1 MTFKKDILILIA
13 YFALS
18 AGVYYAGAK
27 FHVPWYGGSDFNQYY
42 QMTLD
47 PFENS
52 AQSPWAYRL
61 MVPALAHFIHE
72 SGVFY
77 DSKLTPYK
85 DHFLSHMG
93 VDYEPSI
100 LSAIIFTN
108 YIFFALAAFFTYK
121 SSKIIFVQYNVMDQ
135 IMPIMLPSL
144 IFLSLSTTVHGY
156 AGLTEGGSLF
166 LISLLCYLLL
176 KNNLVL
182 FSLTCFASI
191 LSRELIPLILL
202 VYVFFGSAQ
211 KRRFNFIIVSLLAFI
226 LYFVLKS
233 YFQIPGNE
241 HQTELNS
248 LIVNLL
254 TFSVN
259 KEFFMQALLAN
270 NIPIF
275 VGILVVSCGVKDLK
289 PFIPFAIITTILIFL
304 GIATGIGGNVGRIIN
319 LTTPILIIGLAEII
333 CRSKSQLKN

>member
-1 MTFKKDILILIA
+1 MTLKKDCLILIA
-13 YFALS
+13 FFALS

-42 QMTLD
+42 QMTLN

-85 DHFLSHMG
+85 DHYLSYNG
-93 VDYEPSI
+93 VDYEPSV

-108 YIFFALAAFFTYK
+108 YIFFALAAFFAYK
-121 SSKIIFVQYNVMDQ
+121 SAKIIFVEYNVMDE

-156 AGLTEGGSLF
+156 AGLTEGGSFF
-166 LISLLCYLLL
+166 LISLLCYLAL
-176 KNNLVL
+176 KNNLAL

-191 LSRELIPLILL
+191 LSRELIPLVLL

-259 KEFFMQALLAN
+259 KEFFMQAILAN

-275 VGILVVSCGVKDLK
+275 VGILVVYCGVKDLK
-289 PFIPFAIITTILIFL
+289 PFIPFAIITIILIFL
-304 GIATGIGGNVGRIIN
+304 GIVTGIGGNVGRIIN